1 MAAHDKV
8 EPFWT
13 RPARLRRRTAAPGSI
28 PPPPDLDPPEPP
40 PKPEP
45 PGAPQEPSFGV
56 SSAARRTAI
65 AGLIAGPAVGAGPA
79 DVDAESE
86 PGPEVGGWVYL
97 SDADAA
103 RHRLFGVGGWLVLI
117 AILMCVGLFRAVFE
131 VIDFWATTDHGGLAA
146 WIMAVLRSGM
156 ALWAALILGLLIG
169 RARSFP
175 SNFVAYSMVNVIYLG
190 LFGLAFAHLT
200 NNMVFAGVAAGVVVT
215 LIAIAYVLRS
225 RRVNVTFRHRL
236 RAKEIERARAA
247 AAVPPARATSSQP
260 A

>member
-1 MAAHDKV
+1 VADHDKV

-13 RPARLRRRTAAPGSI
+13 RPIRLRRRTAPPGTI

-45 PGAPQEPSFGV
+45 PGAPREPSFGV
-56 SSAARRTAI
+56 SSAARRSAI
-65 AGLIAGPAVGAGPA
+65 AGLIAGPA
-79 DVDAESE
+79 DAEAESA
-86 PGPEVGGWVYL
+86 PRPDAGGWVYL

-103 RHRLFGVGGWLVLI
+103 RHRLFGVGGWLVPI
-117 AILMCVGLFRAVFE
+117 AILLCVGLFRAVFE
-131 VIDFWATTDHGGLAA
+131 LIDFWATTDHGGLAA
-146 WIMAVLRSGM
+146 WIMAVLRSAM
-156 ALWAALILGLLIG
+156 ALWTALILGLLIG
-169 RARSFP
+169 RSGAFP
-175 SNFVAYSMVNVIYLG
+175 SNFVAYGMVNVIYLG

-200 NNMVFAGVAAGVVVT
+200 NNMVFAGVAAGVFVT
-215 LIAIAYVLRS
+215 LVAMAYVLRS

-247 AAVPPARATSSQP
+247 AAMPPGRAASSQP